1 LTRLITLLATAALA
15 ATILFRSPSDFRMA
29 VCIIVSVAAVTIV
42 IRSMFRGKLVWALPF
57 LGVLA
62 IFTPFHQTQFSYLIS
77 SILDMATLALLAASP
92 MITGKSTS
100 RGGLKHPV
108 TKAVIHRH

>member
-1 LTRLITLLATAALA
+1 
-15 ATILFRSPSDFRMA
+15 MC
-29 VCIIVSVAAVTIV
+29 VIVSVAAVTIV
-42 IRSMFRGKLVWALPF
+42 IRSVARGKPLWALPF

-62 IFTPFHQTQFSYLIS
+62 VFTPFHQTQFSYSII

-92 MITGKSTS
+92 MILRKSTS
-100 RGGLKHPV
+100 HGGLKHPV